1 MTNIQPLP
9 LEVVQLMAAGEVID
23 SPAAVVRE
31 LVENALDAG
40 ASRIGLDVRSPSWRI
55 QVTDNGCGLAIDDL
69 RQAAAAHS
77 TSKLATK
84 ADLWNIHSLGFRG
97 EALHSLS
104 RLSRL
109 TLCSRPQPGTDNGFC
124 VTCDLTGRPTSVT
137 PVAMAPGTRVVVE
150 DLFYPMPTR
159 QQAAPAAS
167 QQLRAIQQTIYHLAL
182 CHPHVTWQAILN
194 DRPWFTLWPGN
205 SALHLLPQVM
215 HRIQVT
221 DLRETEQTVTLPE
234 PGPNAEGLRAIP
246 LPPSRPNYQPAV
258 AAQQVAFAADEGEGK
273 LYLLLGLPDRC
284 HRRRLD
290 GIFVALNGRPVQL
303 PEVTEQVLT
312 TLRRSLPR
320 DRYPVAFLHLQTDPQ
335 QIDWHRSSDKSQVYL
350 QHLDIWSAAIDTAI
364 SQTLTGFYARS
375 PADTGAQSLTQ
386 LLRLAEPGGEY
397 RTITGDNHE
406 ATVEPLPL
414 GLKALT
420 QVHNRYILA
429 EHPAGMCLI
438 EQHIAHERVLYE
450 ELCDRWEIVPLD
462 TPIVLSHLTDA
473 QVEQLQRIGLTVDPF
488 GPDLWAV
495 RTIPSPLAE
504 REDSPEAL
512 QELSLG
518 GDLETALVATACR
531 TAIRNGTPLSLEA
544 MQRLLNAWQ
553 RTRKPQTCPH
563 GRPICLTLNESS
575 LARYFR
581 RSWVIG
587 KSHGLE
593 P

>member
-1 MTNIQPLP
+1 MAGIQPLP

-23 SPAAVVRE
+23 APSSAVRE

-40 ASRIGLDVRSPSWRI
+40 ASRIVLEVRSPPWSI
-55 QVTDNGCGLAIDDL
+55 QVTDNGHGLTVDDL
-69 RQAAAAHS
+69 RQAATSHS
-77 TSKLATK
+77 TSKLSAK
-84 ADLWNIHSLGFRG
+84 DDLWNINSLGFRG

-124 VTCDLTGRPTSVT
+124 VTCDHTGQPTDVT
-137 PVAMAPGTRVVVE
+137 PIAMAPGTRAIVE
-150 DLFYPMPTR
+150 DLFYPMPAR

-167 QQLRAIQQTIYHLAL
+167 QQLRAIQQGIYRLAL
-182 CHPHVTWQAILN
+182 CHPGVTWQAILN
-194 DRPWFTLWPGN
+194 DRPWFTLWPGR
-205 SALHLLPQVM
+205 SALQVLPQVM
-215 HRIQVT
+215 HRLQVT
-221 DLRETEQTVTLPE
+221 DFRETKQTVSLP
-234 PGPNAEGLRAIP
+234 
-246 LPPSRPNYQPAV
+246 
-258 AAQQVAFAADEGEGK
+258 DGEGT

-284 HRRRLD
+284 HRRRPD
-290 GIFVALNGRPVQL
+290 GIFIALNGRPVQL
-303 PEVTEQVLT
+303 PELT
-312 TLRRSLPR
+312 DQLLSTLRRSLPR
-320 DRYPVAFLHLQTDPQ
+320 DRYPVVFLHLHGAPHH
-335 QIDWHRSSDKSQVYL
+335 IDWHRSPDKSRVYL
-350 QHLDIWSAAIDTAI
+350 QYLDTWCAVIDTAI
-364 SQTLTGFYARS
+364 TQTLNLSYYS
-375 PADTGAQSLTQ
+375 PTPGAEQQRLTQ
-386 LLRLAEPGGEY
+386 LLKLAEPGNQY
-397 RTITGDNHE
+397 RVNPEDRE
-406 ATVEPLPL
+406 EDSPRALPL

-450 ELCDRWEIVPLD
+450 ELCDRWEIVPLA
-462 TPIVLSHLTDA
+462 TPIVLPNLATA
-473 QVEQLQRIGLTVDPF
+473 QVEQLQRIGLTVEPF

-495 RTIPSPLAE
+495 RTVPAPLAA
-504 REDSPEAL
+504 REDCKDAL

-518 GDLETALVATACR
+518 GDLDTALVATACR
-531 TAIRNGTPLSLEA
+531 TAIRNGTPLSPEA

>member
-1 MTNIQPLP
+1 MTHIQPLP

-23 SPAAVVRE
+23 SPASVVRE

-40 ASRIGLDVRSPSWRI
+40 AARITLEVRSQPWHI
-55 QVTDNGCGLAIDDL
+55 QVTDNGHGLALGDL
-69 RQAAAAHS
+69 RQAATSHS
-77 TSKLATK
+77 TSKLSVK

-104 RLSRL
+104 RLSHL
-109 TLCSRPQPGTDNGFC
+109 TLCSRPQPGTESGFC
-124 VTCDLTGRPTSVT
+124 VTCDRTGRPSSVT
-137 PVAMAPGTRVVVE
+137 PVAMAPGTRITVE
-150 DLFYPMPTR
+150 DLFYPMPAR
-159 QQAAPAAS
+159 QQAAPSLS
-167 QQLRAIQQTIYHLAL
+167 QQLRAIQQGIYHLAL
-182 CHPHVTWQAILN
+182 CHPHVTWQAILD
-194 DRPWFTLWPGN
+194 DRPWFTLWPGQ

-215 HRIQVT
+215 RRIQVT
-221 DLRETEQTVTLPE
+221 DLRETQQTVTLPDTT
-234 PGPNAEGLRAIP
+234 GH
-246 LPPSRPNYQPAV
+246 
-258 AAQQVAFAADEGEGK
+258 

-284 HRRRLD
+284 HRRRPD
-290 GIFVALNGRPVQL
+290 GIFVALNGRPVTL
-303 PEVTEQVLT
+303 PELTERLLI

-320 DRYPVAFLHLQTDPQ
+320 DRYPVVFVHLQATPQ
-335 QIDWHRSSDKSQVYL
+335 HIDWHRSPDKSRVYL
-350 QHLDIWSAAIDTAI
+350 QHLDTWFEAIDTAI
-364 SQTLTGFYARS
+364 NTTLKGSYYS
-375 PADTGAQSLTQ
+375 PPSGVEQQHLTQ
-386 LLRLAEPGGEY
+386 LLRLAEPGGHY
-397 RTITGDNHE
+397 LTDPADGDEDAH
-406 ATVEPLPL
+406 ASPLM
-414 GLKALT
+414 LKALA

-429 EHPAGMCLI
+429 EHPAGLCLI

-450 ELCDRWEIVPLD
+450 ELCDRWEVIPVS
-462 TPIVLSHLTDA
+462 TPVVLPKLSEA

-495 RTIPSPLAE
+495 RTVPAPLLD
-504 REDSPEAL
+504 REDCADAL

-518 GDLETALVATACR
+518 GDLDSALVATACR
-531 TAIRNGTPLSLEA
+531 TAIRNGTLLSLEV

>member
-1 MTNIQPLP
+1 MAGIHSLP

-40 ASRIGLDVRSPSWRI
+40 ATRIGLEVEPEPWRI
-55 QVTDNGCGLAIDDL
+55 QVMDNGHGLAIADL
-69 RQAAAAHS
+69 RQAATAHS
-77 TSKLATK
+77 TSKLAAK
-84 ADLWNIHSLGFRG
+84 EDLWNIRSLGFRG

-109 TLCSRPQPGTDNGFC
+109 TLCSRPQPGVDSGFC
-124 VTCDLTGRPTSVT
+124 MTCDRTGRPTSLT
-137 PVAMAPGTRVVVE
+137 PVAMAAGTRVLVE

-159 QQAAPAAS
+159 QQAAPAKT
-167 QQLRAIQQTIYHLAL
+167 QQLRAIQQGIYRLAL
-182 CHPHVTWQAILN
+182 CHPTVTWQVAFS
-194 DRPWFTLWPGN
+194 DRPWFTLWPGD

-215 HRIQVT
+215 YRLQVT
-221 DLRETEQTVTLPE
+221 DLRDTQQTIDLPDSQ
-234 PGPNAEGLRAIP
+234 GH
-246 LPPSRPNYQPAV
+246 
-258 AAQQVAFAADEGEGK
+258 

-284 HRRRLD
+284 HRRRPD
-290 GIFVALNGRPVQL
+290 GIFIALNGRPVQL
-303 PEVTEQVLT
+303 PELT
-312 TLRRSLPR
+312 DRLITVLRRSLPR
-320 DRYPVAFLHLQTDPQ
+320 DRYPVIFLHLQVEPSN
-335 QIDWHRSSDKSQVYL
+335 IDWHRSSDKSQVYL
-350 QHLDIWSAAIDTAI
+350 RHLDSWFAGIEGAINKTLTVPYAID
-364 SQTLTGFYARS
+364 SGGSGPQ
-375 PADTGAQSLTQ
+375 QKSLTQ
-386 LLRLAEPGGEY
+386 LLRLAEPSGQY
-397 RTITGDNHE
+397 RTIPEDGDRDHNE
-406 ATVEPLPL
+406 ESPL

-462 TPIVLSHLTDA
+462 TPIVLPNLSTL
-473 QVEQLQRIGLTVDPF
+473 QIEQLQHIGLTVDPF
-488 GPDLWAV
+488 GPDLWAI
-495 RTIPSPLAE
+495 RTVPAPLSDRDDCA
-504 REDSPEAL
+504 DAL
-512 QELSLG
+512 QELSQG
-518 GDLETALVATACR
+518 GDLDTALVAIACR
-531 TAIRNGTPLSLEA
+531 TAIRNGTPLSSEA